1 MRYTDNEILG
11 FVWMYYD
18 SESLIQELNLSEKD
32 VVLRFKEDILEINR
46 DKFEQAFREFRVN
59 SGYEEPE
66 EITQKDL
73 EGLFV

>member
-46 DKFEQAFREFRVN
+46 DKFEQAFREFRVS

-73 EGLFV
+73 EGLA